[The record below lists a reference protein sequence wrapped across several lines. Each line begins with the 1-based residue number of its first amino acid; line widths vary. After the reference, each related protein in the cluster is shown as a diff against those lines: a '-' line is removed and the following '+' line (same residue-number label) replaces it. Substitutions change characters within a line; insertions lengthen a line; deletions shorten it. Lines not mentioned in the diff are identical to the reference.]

1 MAFPGTK
8 HGPRRRP
15 YRVHWG
21 KGVETVS
28 AAEWNRARAAG
39 WIVSVKLEDGSFSDR
54 VAQLANGVVAM
65 LRNGVLHLRDL
76 HERALGY
83 IHTSWKAI
91 DAKAKMIRGEHWQ
104 KEVERQYS
112 NHQSKPDADVILYR
126 GQFEGPGGVP
136 VRI

>member
-15 YRVHWG
+15 YRLQWD
-21 KGVETVS
+21 KGVETVN
-28 AAEWNRARAAG
+28 ATEWKRARAAG
-39 WIVSVKLEDGSFSDR
+39 WIVPVRLENGDLSDR
-54 VAQLANGVVAM
+54 VAQLANGVVAK
-65 LRNGVLHLRDL
+65 LRDGVLYLRDL

-112 NHQSKPDADVILYR
+112 NIQPKPDADVIAYR
-126 GQFEGPGGVP
+126 GQFEGPCGVP
-136 VRI
+136 VKI